1 MAARIRL
8 VVEDGFRFTL
18 AWAAPAGADDTPC
31 APAHLDYGDGTTLDL
46 GVVCPP
52 TAVTWREQR
61 HLGLGSHHYAG
72 AGPYTARLRWGDTV
86 AEALVAPAGRAELGA
101 LPAAPPI
108 VTLFALAPVT
118 GQPMQRLAKL
128 RVEGL
133 APGQR
138 LRLDGGAA
146 QVHWLSEDAVSTHAA
161 EFVLTYAKPGLY
173 HATLDLLD
181 ADGFWLTTLAETPLE
196 IAFTEEAPA
205 GAEAAPTP
213 LAPIPTMPGLTETL
227 TEPQPWLP
235 YRYVKP
241 IRSGLATYATPGG
254 GRISRSVGP
263 GIYLSVRAETAVSG
277 VRWLQTAQGDWIA
290 AANVT
295 FFAVSAFRGVLLEDP
310 GAPEPP
316 TPAEPRRGIVTATTL
331 NVRARPGV
339 SADNPSV
346 GQLRAGAEVT
356 ILEEWSVAGAAW
368 YRIGEGR
375 WVHGGYVRIVAEPA
389 PIPTP
394 TPPPLITRHGIVTAT
409 VLNVRARPGM
419 AADNPAIATLSA
431 GAEVTIYETRTVTAE
446 TWYRIGENRWV
457 AGNWVRLLDA
467 GARQVAG
474 TDLPSPWPLGWVK
487 ASSLSVH
494 ARPGPAADNPVVGQ
508 VSHYQALPILEE
520 RTVSGVRWCRIGAG
534 QWIDGRQ
541 LGIARPRPRP
551 ASIGAAERWVGV
563 SLAEQTLVA
572 CEGDRAIYATLIAS
586 GLPGT
591 PTVQGIF
598 RTWKRLTTGKMSG
611 PGYYLEDVTWTC
623 YFYGGYALHTA
634 YWHDDFGR
642 QHSHGCVNLSPYD
655 AWWIYQWSAASGAS
669 SPTVYVFWA

>member
-1 MAARIRL
+1 MAAGIRL
-8 VVEDGFRFTL
+8 IVDDGFRFTL
-18 AWAAPAGADDTPC
+18 AWAAPVGADDVPC
-31 APAHLDYGDGTTLDL
+31 APAHLDFGDGAALDL
-46 GVVCPP
+46 GVLCPP

-61 HLGLGSHHYAG
+61 QLDLGSHRYAG
-72 AGPYTARLRWGDTV
+72 AGPYRARLTWGAAA
-86 AEALVAPAGRAELGA
+86 AEALVAPAGHAELGA
-101 LPAAPPI
+101 PPAAPPT

-118 GQPMQRLAKL
+118 DQPMQQLVKL

-146 QVHWLSEDAVSTHAA
+146 QVHWLSEDAGEIYAA
-161 EFVLTYAKPGLY
+161 EFVLAYAKPGLY
-173 HATLDLLD
+173 RATLDLLD

-196 IAFTEEAPA
+196 IAFIEEAPA
-205 GAEAAPTP
+205 GTEAALTPQAQLPT
-213 LAPIPTMPGLTETL
+213 LPGLTETL

-241 IRSGLATYATPGG
+241 IRSGLATYTTPGG
-254 GRISRSVGP
+254 SRVSRSVSP
-263 GIYLSVRAETAVSG
+263 GIYLSVRAETAVSSA
-277 VRWLQTAQGDWIA
+277 RWLQTAQGDWIA
-290 AANVT
+290 ATNVT
-295 FFAVSAFRGVLLEDP
+295 FFAVSAFRGVLLGDS

-316 TPAEPRRGIVTATTL
+316 SPTEPRRGIVTATTL

-346 GQLRAGAEVT
+346 SQLRAGAEIA
-356 ILEEWSVAGAAW
+356 ILEEQSVAGAAW
-368 YRIGEGR
+368 YRIEEGR

-389 PIPTP
+389 PTPNPPPPTP
-394 TPPPLITRHGIVTAT
+394 RKGIVTAT
-409 VLNVRARPGM
+409 VLNVRARPSL
-419 AADNPAIATLSA
+419 AADNPVIATLRT
-431 GAEVTIYETRTVTAE
+431 GAEVTLYETRTVTAE

-457 AGNWVRLLDA
+457 AGNWVRLLDT
-467 GARQVAG
+467 GARQIAG
-474 TDLPSPWPLGWVK
+474 ADLTPPLPLGWVK
-487 ASSLSVH
+487 AGSLGVH
-494 ARPGPAADNPVVGQ
+494 VRPVAAADNPAIGQ

-520 RTVSGVRWCRIGAG
+520 RAVSGVRWCRIGAG

-541 LGIARPRPRP
+541 LGIARARPRP
-551 ASIGAAERWVGV
+551 ASIGAVERWVGV

-572 CEGDRAIYATLIAS
+572 YEGDRAIYATLIAS

-634 YWHDDFGR
+634 YWHDDFGH

-655 AWWIYQWSAASGAS
+655 AWWIYRWSAASGAN